1 LVRRKN
7 TVVRKSQDLI
17 AIYTIE
23 ENAAEMSLKLLME
36 IVTGLTSQPVQLL
49 TNSIN
54 SWLMNKIGLI
64 TSLAHGENPLLMELL
79 MLKDLR
85 REDCLRMM

>member
-1 LVRRKN
+1 M
-7 TVVRKSQDLI
+7 VRKSQDLI